1 MGGIGLL
8 WRILDR
14 RRFTIGK
21 PVVEINTR
29 RKICW
34 VANRSH
40 AIMGKINDQVKP
52 VGLTVLEIRTGCYIG
67 WRQ

>member
-1 MGGIGLL
+1 M
-8 WRILDR
+8 
-14 RRFTIGK
+14 
-21 PVVEINTR
+21 EINTR
-29 RKICW
+29 RKICS